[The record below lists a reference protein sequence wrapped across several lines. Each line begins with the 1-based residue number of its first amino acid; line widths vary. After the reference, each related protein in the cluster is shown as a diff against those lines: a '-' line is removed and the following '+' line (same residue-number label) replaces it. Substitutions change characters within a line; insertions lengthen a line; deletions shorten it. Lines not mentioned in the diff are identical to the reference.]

1 MTFGKLMG
9 ILEGRLYDV
18 WDVYGDPMG
27 SYGTVYMM
35 FGECM
40 WTLGV
45 IWDCLYD
52 VLGVYVDTRGH
63 WGPYIR
69 FGKSIRTVRD
79 HFTNF

>member
-1 MTFGKLMG
+1 MTFGTHMG
-9 ILEGRLYDV
+9 TLEGRLYDV

-27 SYGTVYMM
+27 SYGIVYMK
-35 FGECM
+35 FGECI
-40 WTLGV
+40 WTLRV
-45 IWDCLYD
+45 IWDCLYE
-52 VLGVYVDTRGH
+52 VWGVYVDTRGH

>member
-1 MTFGKLMG
+1 MTFGMCMG
-9 ILEGRLYDV
+9 T
-18 WDVYGDPMG
+18 PMG

-35 FGECM
+35 FGESM

-52 VLGVYVDTRGH
+52 VWGVYVDTRGH

-69 FGKSIRTVRD
+69 FGKSIRTLRD
-79 HFTNF
+79 HFKHF

>member
-1 MTFGKLMG
+1 MTFGKHMG
-9 ILEGRLYDV
+9 TLEGRLYDV

-52 VLGVYVDTRGH
+52 VWGVYVDTRGH

>member
-1 MTFGKLMG
+1 MTFGKHMG
-9 ILEGRLYDV
+9 TLEGRLYDV
-18 WDVYGDPMG
+18 WDVYGDP
-27 SYGTVYMM
+27 Y
-35 FGECM
+35 
-40 WTLGV
+40 GV

-52 VLGVYVDTRGH
+52 VWGVYVDTRGH